1 MKHISASAKWKY
13 GLGILLLSFFSSAA
27 FAQITYVVGVDTAFK
42 HVNDAN
48 VIYYNSDT
56 VKLKGYLYKPEGK
69 GPFPVYIWN
78 HGEEKNPDPS
88 ASLIS
93 FWVKHGF
100 IFFMPIRSGQG
111 NNPGAYIRDGEKQ
124 IRRKK
129 EMEAVQWKQVYAL
142 HQKANNDV
150 LAALKWIKQ
159 QPNIDTNNIVASG
172 EGYGAI
178 QVLLTAEKDGQSSLG
193 IKSFMAFSPGSEI
206 WSKMWSDSLKQTLIM
221 AKRPIFILDMP
232 NDNSLPP
239 IDTVASVIGK
249 KGFPDRYKLF
259 PFLVGF
265 STDTKAW
272 EKDVMQYLKDC
283 KVKRMKD

>member
-1 MKHISASAKWKY
+1 MIIYSSTFFKWKFIFTIL
-13 GLGILLLSFFSSAA
+13 GLTSLLSIDAL
-27 FAQITYVVGVDTAFK
+27 AQTKPEG
-42 HVNDAN
+42 
-48 VIYYNSDT
+48 IYYNSGNL
-56 VKLKGYLYKPEGK
+56 KLKAYLFKPEGN
-69 GPFPVYIWN
+69 GPFPVYMWN
-78 HGEEKNPDPS
+78 HGSEKNPDS
-88 ASLIS
+88 NINLAH

-100 IFFMPIRSGQG
+100 IFFMPIRRGQG
-111 NNPGAYIRDGEKQ
+111 DNPETYIVDAEKQ

-129 EMEAVQWKQVYAL
+129 EMEMVQWKQVYAL

-178 QVLLTAEKDGQSSLG
+178 QVLLMAQKDAQAPLG

-206 WSKMWSDSLKQTLIM
+206 WSKMWSDSLKQALTM
-221 AKRPIFILDMP
+221 AKKPIFILDMP

-249 KGFPDRYKLF
+249 KGFPNRYKLF

-272 EKDVMQYLKDC
+272 EKDVMKYLKDC
-283 KVKRMKD
+283 GVNRRK